1 MGFSFSFKGQIFSYD
16 DWERLIFEYDNELKK
31 IEKEENKIENILKY
45 YKIYY
50 SDNIEKYRSILEKQV
65 ITYDKWIVTYKQ
77 YKETLFEKKMISK
90 KSIIKYQNRV
100 IKNKELGQ
108 KKYEI
113 WNRMVWNEFEY
124 INIKNYNF
132 LIDQKS
138 KLQNKII
145 FSEKK
150 EQIAKQLYDKVKKQL
165 DEHIKNVFGGITISQ
180 IYSKIEPHKR
190 FTHLQYKVSFSEDSL
205 PELYIKVINSKN
217 EEIMP
222 ELFFSSVQLNTVALS
237 VFLGG
242 ALCAESPNVNTIFID
257 DPIGHFDDL
266 NVLSFVDV
274 LRTIISNTDWQIF
287 ISTHEERFYE
297 IMKVKLNPQYY
308 NSKFLKFKEEGIIV
322 EDTEWQE

>member
-1 MGFSFSFKGQIFSYD
+1 M
-16 DWERLIFEYDNELKK
+16 
-31 IEKEENKIENILKY
+31 
-45 YKIYY
+45 
-50 SDNIEKYRSILEKQV
+50 EKQV

-150 EQIAKQLYDKVKKQL
+150 EQIENNYM
-165 DEHIKNVFGGITISQ
+165 I
-180 IYSKIEPHKR
+180 R
-190 FTHLQYKVSFSEDSL
+190 
-205 PELYIKVINSKN
+205 
-217 EEIMP
+217 
-222 ELFFSSVQLNTVALS
+222 
-237 VFLGG
+237 
-242 ALCAESPNVNTIFID
+242 
-257 DPIGHFDDL
+257 
-266 NVLSFVDV
+266 
-274 LRTIISNTDWQIF
+274 
-287 ISTHEERFYE
+287 
-297 IMKVKLNPQYY
+297 
-308 NSKFLKFKEEGIIV
+308 
-322 EDTEWQE
+322 

>member
-1 MGFSFSFKGQIFSYD
+1 MRKKKIMEQRQIFSYD

-150 EQIAKQLYDKVKKQL
+150 EQIAKQLYDKVK
-165 DEHIKNVFGGITISQ
+165 N
-180 IYSKIEPHKR
+180 
-190 FTHLQYKVSFSEDSL
+190 SL
-205 PELYIKVINSKN
+205 
-217 EEIMP
+217 M
-222 ELFFSSVQLNTVALS
+222 
-237 VFLGG
+237 
-242 ALCAESPNVNTIFID
+242 
-257 DPIGHFDDL
+257 
-266 NVLSFVDV
+266 
-274 LRTIISNTDWQIF
+274 
-287 ISTHEERFYE
+287 ST
-297 IMKVKLNPQYY
+297 
-308 NSKFLKFKEEGIIV
+308 
-322 EDTEWQE
+322 

>member
-1 MGFSFSFKGQIFSYD
+1 M
-16 DWERLIFEYDNELKK
+16 
-31 IEKEENKIENILKY
+31 
-45 YKIYY
+45 
-50 SDNIEKYRSILEKQV
+50 EKQV

-165 DEHIKNVFGGITISQ
+165 DEHIKNVFG
-180 IYSKIEPHKR
+180 
-190 FTHLQYKVSFSEDSL
+190 
-205 PELYIKVINSKN
+205 
-217 EEIMP
+217 
-222 ELFFSSVQLNTVALS
+222 
-237 VFLGG
+237 
-242 ALCAESPNVNTIFID
+242 
-257 DPIGHFDDL
+257 
-266 NVLSFVDV
+266 
-274 LRTIISNTDWQIF
+274 IISSFLLF
-287 ISTHEERFYE
+287 ITF
-297 IMKVKLNPQYY
+297 IY
-308 NSKFLKFKEEGIIV
+308 NSGKLSSLKLTLYCKCVKRLCRSYFLARRN
-322 EDTEWQE
+322 

>member
-1 MGFSFSFKGQIFSYD
+1 M
-16 DWERLIFEYDNELKK
+16 
-31 IEKEENKIENILKY
+31 
-45 YKIYY
+45 
-50 SDNIEKYRSILEKQV
+50 EKQV

-150 EQIAKQLYDKVKKQL
+150 EQIAKRLCGSIL
-165 DEHIKNVFGGITISQ
+165 E
-180 IYSKIEPHKR
+180 
-190 FTHLQYKVSFSEDSL
+190 
-205 PELYIKVINSKN
+205 YI
-217 EEIMP
+217 
-222 ELFFSSVQLNTVALS
+222 
-237 VFLGG
+237 
-242 ALCAESPNVNTIFID
+242 
-257 DPIGHFDDL
+257 
-266 NVLSFVDV
+266 
-274 LRTIISNTDWQIF
+274 
-287 ISTHEERFYE
+287 
-297 IMKVKLNPQYY
+297 
-308 NSKFLKFKEEGIIV
+308 
-322 EDTEWQE
+322 